1 MCQNLPVMAENK
13 CSELLMWLHISV
25 YSVPCR
31 NLLIFALIYGP
42 FIPAV
47 VMLTDGTRLFI
58 VCEVY
63 SERLVHRAL
72 SLFMFPELP
81 GKDWTRL
88 LLPLPNASV
97 WLVVCK

>member
-1 MCQNLPVMAENK
+1 MCQNVPVMAENK

-25 YSVPCR
+25 YIVPCR

-47 VMLTDGTRLFI
+47 VMLTDGTQLFI
-58 VCEVY
+58 VCDVY

-88 LLPLPNASV
+88 LLPNASV